1 MSEYI
6 QIGKILNT
14 HGIKGFVKVMP
25 LTDDKTRFESLETV
39 YIENEKLQFNID
51 QIWYKK
57 NFVMIKFKEFDN
69 VNDVLKFK
77 DRFILINKKDAIE
90 LSKDTFFIYD
100 IIGLRVVTMDGKD
113 VGIVKDVLQPGSNDV
128 YVVKTSGKD
137 VLVPAIKDVVK
148 EINIE
153 DKVML
158 IDPIEGMIEWKLMF

>member
-90 LSKDTFFIYD
+90 LPKDTFFIYD

-158 IDPIEGMIEWKLMF
+158 IDPIEGMIE

>member
-57 NFVMIKFKEFDN
+57 NFVMMKFKEFDN

-90 LSKDTFFIYD
+90 LPKDTFFIYD

-158 IDPIEGMIEWKLMF
+158 IDPIEGMIE